1 MAVSVRAG
9 RLHAAELPDWPE
21 RVIALHGPRGRH
33 RSAGAHGVV
42 GVPAGAVRS
51 LPAPGEKRGSGPE
64 LEFEGGDGDS
74 SCGSGSGSGGDGGGS
89 GGGGDGGGGGD

>member
-9 RLHAAELPDWPE
+9 RLHAAVLPDWPE
-21 RVIALHGPRGRH
+21 RVIALHGLRGRH
-33 RSAGAHGVV
+33 RS
-42 GVPAGAVRS
+42 AGAVRS